1 MEDKKNNTITG
12 TNHSHLQQIIPNI
25 SRNSHLVGRGVS
37 NPKNPDRPVSKPAKR
52 VPVKTRLSLASLH
65 QWVLQ
70 GLTDAEIAEKTNYS
84 KGYIKNCRH
93 AYGIF
98 RKLIDQSCSGDKN
111 TRFSKEQA
119 DWGRVPGATARKC
132 LAGVVMKII
141 RPQPNQ
147 KVFGAIHRRKPL
159 FLAPVARIGRCVQPP
174 ITKWQNIGK
183 NLKILQGFLKE
194 KTKPVNLFP
203 YPKLISKIFAATWF

>member
-70 GLTDAEIAEKTNYS
+70 GLSDAEIAEKTNYS

-111 TRFSKEQA
+111 TRFSKEQV

-132 LAGVVMKII
+132 LAG
-141 RPQPNQ
+141 
-147 KVFGAIHRRKPL
+147 
-159 FLAPVARIGRCVQPP
+159 GRYEDNPAA
-174 ITKWQNIGK
+174 
-183 NLKILQGFLKE
+183 
-194 KTKPVNLFP
+194 TKPEGLWRYSPPETLVLSASSADWAVRSTPDHQMAEHWQEPENTSRLF
-203 YPKLISKIFAATWF
+203 KRKNQAC